1 MTEKFRTESDSM
13 GEFQVP
19 IDAKFGAS
27 TARATDNFPIS
38 NLRFSRVFIRSLGEI
53 KKACAVVNEK
63 NNLIDSKFS
72 KAIVD
77 SAQEVID
84 GKHDKDFVVD
94 IFQTG
99 SGTSTNM
106 NINEVIATLA
116 SEKIDTEVHPND
128 HVNMS
133 QSSNDV
139 IPTATNL
146 ASLLS
151 IKEDGGLLTYLNNMN
166 ETFNSKAKDWAE
178 VYKNGRTHLMDAT
191 PVTLWQEFEGYA
203 NLIESRIRDIENSL
217 QGVSELPIGGTA
229 VGSGINAPNG
239 FGSDVAGELQ
249 KALNINFQ
257 EADNHFSRQGS
268 RDEIVQLSGTLKT
281 LASSLFKISNDIRW
295 MGSGPISG
303 LNELKIPA
311 LQPGSSIMPG
321 KVNPVIPEMMMQ
333 VCAQVIGNDV
343 AVTFSGTNGNFELN
357 TMLPVMAHN
366 VLESIELLT
375 NAIKVFNEKLLIGLE
390 PNTEKMESNTQKN
403 PILVTALV
411 PKLGYDTAAEIAK
424 ESMSTNKTIKEVLL
438 ERELLSESEIDD
450 LLNLKKLIWWKKILQ
465 SLLIMQ
471 VIN

>member
-63 NNLIDSKFS
+63 NNLIDSDLS
-72 KAIVD
+72 QAIVD
-77 SAQEVID
+77 SAQEIID
-84 GKHDKDFVVD
+84 GKHDKNFVVD
-94 IFQTG
+94 VFQTG

-106 NINEVIATLA
+106 NMNEVIANLA
-116 SEKIDTEVHPND
+116 SEKIGREVHPND

-146 ASLLS
+146 ASMLS
-151 IKEDGGLLTYLNNMN
+151 IKEDGGLLGHLNNMN
-166 ETFNSKAKDWAE
+166 EAFNSKAKDWAE

-191 PVTLWQEFEGYA
+191 PVTLGQEFEGYA
-203 NLIESRIRDIENSL
+203 NLIKSRIKDIENSL

-239 FGSDVAGELQ
+239 FGSDVAIELQ

-424 ESMSTNKTIKEVLL
+424 ESISTNKTIKEVLL

-450 LLNLKKLIWWKKILQ
+450 LLNLKKLI
-465 SLLIMQ
+465 
-471 VIN
+471 

>member
-1 MTEKFRTESDSM
+1 MTEQFRTESDSM

-19 IDAKFGAS
+19 IGAKFGAS
-27 TARATDNFPIS
+27 TARATENFPIS
-38 NLRFSRVFIRSLGEI
+38 ALRFSRVFIRSLGEI
-53 KKACAVVNEK
+53 KKACAVVNKK
-63 NNLIDSKFS
+63 NNLLDDKLA

-77 SAQEVID
+77 SAQEIID
-84 GKHDKDFVVD
+84 GKYDEDFVVD

-106 NINEVIATLA
+106 NINEVIANLA
-116 SEKIDTEVHPND
+116 SEKINKDVHPND

-151 IKEDGGLLTYLNNMN
+151 IKEDGGLLNYLSILN
-166 ETFNSKAKDWAE
+166 ENLNSKAKEWAD

-191 PVTLWQEFEGYA
+191 PVTLGQEFDGYA
-203 NLIESRIRDIENSL
+203 NLIQSRIKDIENSL

-239 FGSDVAGELQ
+239 FGSDVADELQ

-257 EADNHFSRQGS
+257 EAKNHFSRQGS

-333 VCAQVIGNDV
+333 VCAQVIGNDA

-366 VLESIELLT
+366 ILESIELLT
-375 NAIKVFNEKLLIGLE
+375 NGIKVFNEKLLIGLE
-390 PNTEKMESNTQKN
+390 PNIEKMESNTQKN

-411 PKLGYDTAAEIAK
+411 PKLGYDTAAQIAK
-424 ESMSTNKTIKEVLL
+424 ESISTNKTIKEVLL
-438 ERELLSESEIDD
+438 EKELLSESEIDD
-450 LLNLKKLIWWKKILQ
+450 LLNLKKLI
-465 SLLIMQ
+465 
-471 VIN
+471 

>member
-63 NNLIDSKFS
+63 NNLIDSKLS

-106 NINEVIATLA
+106 NINEVIANLA

-191 PVTLWQEFEGYA
+191 PVTLGQEFEGYA

-366 VLESIELLT
+366 ELESIELLT

-450 LLNLKKLIWWKKILQ
+450 LLNLKKLI
-465 SLLIMQ
+465 
-471 VIN
+471 

>member
-63 NNLIDSKFS
+63 NNLIDSKLS

-106 NINEVIATLA
+106 NINEVIANLA

-191 PVTLWQEFEGYA
+191 PVTLGQEFEGYA

-249 KALNINFQ
+249 KVLNINFQ

-450 LLNLKKLIWWKKILQ
+450 LLNLKKLI
-465 SLLIMQ
+465 
-471 VIN
+471 

>member
-63 NNLIDSKFS
+63 NNLIDSKLS

-106 NINEVIATLA
+106 NINEVIANLA

-191 PVTLWQEFEGYA
+191 PVTLGQEFEGYA

-217 QGVSELPIGGTA
+217 QGVSDLPIGGTA

-249 KALNINFQ
+249 KVLNINFQ

-343 AVTFSGTNGNFELN
+343 AVTFSGTNGNFQLN

-450 LLNLKKLIWWKKILQ
+450 LLNLKKLI
-465 SLLIMQ
+465 
-471 VIN
+471 

>member
-63 NNLIDSKFS
+63 NNLIDSKLS
-72 KAIVD
+72 HAIID

-106 NINEVIATLA
+106 NINEVIANLA

-146 ASLLS
+146 ASVLS
-151 IKEDGGLLTYLNNMN
+151 IEEDGGLLSHLNNMN
-166 ETFNSKAKDWAE
+166 EAFNSKAKDWAE

-191 PVTLWQEFEGYA
+191 PVTLGQEFEGYA
-203 NLIESRIRDIENSL
+203 NLIESRIKDIKNSL

-229 VGSGINAPNG
+229 VGSGINAPNS
-239 FGSDVAGELQ
+239 FGSDVATELQ
-249 KALNINFQ
+249 KALNINFR

-268 RDEIVQLSGTLKT
+268 RDEIVQLSGSLKT
-281 LASSLFKISNDIRW
+281 LASSLFKIANDIRW

-424 ESMSTNKTIKEVLL
+424 ESISTNKTIKEVLL

-450 LLNLKKLIWWKKILQ
+450 LLNLKKLI
-465 SLLIMQ
+465 
-471 VIN
+471 